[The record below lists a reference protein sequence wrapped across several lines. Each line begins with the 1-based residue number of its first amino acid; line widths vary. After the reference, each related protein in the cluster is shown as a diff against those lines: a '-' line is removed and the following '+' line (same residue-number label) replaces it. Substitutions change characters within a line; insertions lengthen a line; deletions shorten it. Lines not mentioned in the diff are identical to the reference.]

1 MEEYHT
7 AASAVR
13 VMGVSSHLLVCFFHR
28 AEAHQ
33 SPSQPADLLQ
43 ALEVLRMG
51 LCPSVLTP
59 ATNRAIGGDMAN
71 TPFLLSC
78 AQRR

>member
-1 MEEYHT
+1 M

-13 VMGVSSHLLVCFFHR
+13 VMGVSSHLLVCFFYR

-43 ALEVLRMG
+43 ALEVLRTG
-51 LCPSVLTP
+51 SCPSVPTP
-59 ATNRAIGGDMAN
+59 ATNRAVGGGMAN
-71 TPFLLSC
+71 TPFLLFC
-78 AQRR
+78 AQRQ